1 MNTPLGNWEIIA
13 NICNIQQKLSRAL
26 DSVARPLRMALWALL
41 GATALVV
48 LVSTE
53 APAQSIRIVALGAS
67 NTAGYGVG
75 KSAAWPARLEAL
87 LRARGVAATIT
98 NAGISG
104 HSSRDLLARLDSSV
118 PAGTRLVLLE
128 ASGFND
134 RRKGQMGEFLENVA
148 KIKARLAARKIR
160 VLQLSRDMVRG
171 RLGRHHLQA
180 DRIHL
185 TSQGQAIYA
194 AGHLP
199 HVLAALRR

>member
-134 RRKGQMGEFLENVA
+134 RRKGQMGEFQENVA

-194 AGHLP
+194 AGLLP

>member
-134 RRKGQMGEFLENVA
+134 RRKGQMGEFQENVA

-194 AGHLP
+194 AGPLP